1 MADDLMSI
9 RLNRSHFLFQEE
21 HVTHENGTIDGLK
34 EAIITLHGLKFR
46 ETNILKIVDESLTK
60 LSRRENVNI
69 ILKSMLEN
77 EAVWIDHEQIVMA
90 LVDLEQNAVEA
101 MPDGGTL
108 TILVEGDERQIML
121 LLTDT
126 GKGIP
131 EENIPLLFTP
141 FFTTKPVGDGTGLG
155 LPQVYATVKAHRGD
169 ISIQSNADPKK
180 GPTGTIVQITLPRSQ
195 TFQREQSKIILH
207 EEE

>member
-1 MADDLMSI
+1 
-9 RLNRSHFLFQEE
+9 LFG
-21 HVTHENGTIDGLK
+21 VKL
-34 EAIITLHGLKFR
+34 R
-46 ETNILKIVDESLTK
+46 ETSIIKIVEESLAKIQCPDQVVATVIPS
-60 LSRRENVNI
+60 LD
-69 ILKSMLEN
+69 N
-77 EAVWIDHEQIVMA
+77 EAVWMDRDQMIEA
-90 LVDLEQNAVEA
+90 LVDLEQNAIEA

-108 TILVEGDERQIML
+108 TITITGDEHCITL

-155 LPQVYATVKAHRGD
+155 LPQAYAAVKAHHGD
-169 ISIQSNADPKK
+169 ISIASNADSRK
-180 GPTGTIVQITLPRSQ
+180 GATGTTVRIKLPRRQ
-195 TFQREQSKIILH
+195 VFQKELSKIILP

>member
-1 MADDLMSI
+1 
-9 RLNRSHFLFQEE
+9 
-21 HVTHENGTIDGLK
+21 
-34 EAIITLHGLKFR
+34 LHGPKFR
-46 ETNILKIVDESLTK
+46 ETNILKIVNESLAK
-60 LSRRENVNI
+60 LSRRKNVNI
-69 ILKSMLEN
+69 ILKSMLES
-77 EAVWIDHEQIVMA
+77 EAVWIDHEQIVVA
-90 LVDLEQNAVEA
+90 LADLEQNAVEA

-108 TILVEGDERQIML
+108 TISVEGDARQITL